1 MGNSHA
7 GAEVHIPVIKRA
19 ASPKDM
25 IHEKV

>member
-19 ASPKDM
+19 ASPKEKV
-25 IHEKV
+25 HEKV